1 MSEVF
6 GAASHDEVLQLVIQV
21 GVLLAVARA
30 MGIAAQR
37 MGQSSVIGEILAGIV
52 LGPSLLSGWVP
63 AIGEWV
69 LPQTAVQGH
78 LLEVVSLIGVMLLM
92 VVTGLETDLVL
103 IRQRMGVASGIA
115 IGGLVVPFASGLALA
130 FVIPTDLLA
139 DPQRRPLFAMFLAT
153 ALALS
158 AIPVLA
164 KVLMDMGLMRQAI
177 GQTMLAAGM
186 VDDILG
192 WTMLGLVTGLAG
204 ATTIGVSALV
214 GSVASV
220 IVFVVVT
227 ATVGRWLMGRALDLV
242 QDRIRGDHTVLSLIV
257 VLAFAWGAFS
267 QALHL
272 EPVLGAFA
280 VGILFGA
287 LPRVPSSVIHTIEAA
302 ALGVFA
308 PIFFATAGLKVD
320 VGAVLQPDLL
330 VVTIAVILVATFG
343 KVAGAYLGGRYLSGQ
358 SHWSSLAYGAGLNA
372 RGALGI
378 IVASIGLSVGIL
390 SGAMFSVIVVM
401 SVVTSLM
408 APIGLR
414 VALRRIE
421 PNPEEERRLAK
432 QEAVN
437 RTFTAGVLRMLIPV
451 RPRTNV
457 VGTQV
462 IQATLARR
470 LAETHSTSTTLLAV
484 AQNTSKEAAMT
495 YLRSLRAFFDQDATT
510 LRVATAGNPAD
521 VIRKEAAHGYGLLMV
536 GVPTMADEDGRLF
549 GPLID
554 DVIRFAPCPSIVV
567 KGDTVDDTWE
577 PRRIVVPVNGTA
589 NSNRALDLAFA
600 ISSVDAA
607 IVAVHVSVPTRTG
620 AMPGLAVD
628 VTDQVRTLATDLDR
642 TVATRV
648 VEAMD
653 VETGVLEEAL
663 AQDADLIV
671 LGTGA
676 RTGTARLH
684 LGPRVETIA
693 RHAHCPVVIING

>member
-1 MSEVF
+1 MNEVF
-6 GAASHDEVLQLVIQV
+6 GAASHDEVLQLVTQV

-37 MGQSSVIGEILAGIV
+37 LGQSSVIGEILAGIV

-63 AIGEWV
+63 AIGDWI

-115 IGGLVVPFASGLALA
+115 IGGLVVPFVSGLALA
-130 FVIPTDLLA
+130 FVIPADLLA

-192 WTMLGLVTGLAG
+192 WTLLGLVTGLAG
-204 ATTIGVSALV
+204 AATIGASALV

-220 IVFVVVT
+220 IVFIVAT
-227 ATVGRWLMGRALDLV
+227 ATLGRWLMGRALDLV

-330 VVTIAVILVATFG
+330 LVTIAVILVATFG
-343 KVAGAYLGGRYLSGQ
+343 KVAGAYVGGRYLSGQ

-414 VALRRIE
+414 IALRRIE

-432 QEAVN
+432 QDAVN
-437 RTFTAGVLRMLIPV
+437 RTFAAGVLRMLIPV

-462 IQATLARR
+462 IQATIARR

-484 AQNTSKEAAMT
+484 AQNTAKEAAMT
-495 YLRSLRAFFDQDATT
+495 YLRTLRAFFDQVATT
-510 LRVATAGNPAD
+510 LRVATGDPAD

-536 GVPTMADEDGRLF
+536 GVPTMADEEGRLF
-549 GPLID
+549 GELID

-607 IVAVHVSVPTRTG
+607 IVAVHVSVPSRTG

-648 VEAMD
+648 IEATD

-663 AQDADLIV
+663 LQDADLIV

>member
-1 MSEVF
+1 MNEVF
-6 GAASHDEVLQLVIQV
+6 GAASHDEVLQLVTQV

-30 MGIAAQR
+30 LGIAAQR
-37 MGQSSVIGEILAGIV
+37 LGQSSVIGEILAGIV

-63 AIGEWV
+63 AIGDWI

-115 IGGLVVPFASGLALA
+115 IGGLVVPFVSGLALA
-130 FVIPTDLLA
+130 FVIPADLLA

-192 WTMLGLVTGLAG
+192 WTLLGLVTGLAG
-204 ATTIGVSALV
+204 AATIGASALV

-220 IVFVVVT
+220 IVFIVAT
-227 ATVGRWLMGRALDLV
+227 ATLGRWLMGRALDLV

-330 VVTIAVILVATFG
+330 LVTIAVILVATFG
-343 KVAGAYLGGRYLSGQ
+343 KVAGAYVGGRYLSGQ

-414 VALRRIE
+414 IALRRIE

-432 QEAVN
+432 QDAVN
-437 RTFTAGVLRMLIPV
+437 RTFAAGVLRMLIPV

-462 IQATLARR
+462 IQATIARR

-484 AQNTSKEAAMT
+484 AQNTAKEAAMT
-495 YLRSLRAFFDQDATT
+495 YLRTLRAFFDQVATT
-510 LRVATAGNPAD
+510 LRVATGDPAD

-536 GVPTMADEDGRLF
+536 GVPTMADEEGRLF
-549 GPLID
+549 GELID

-607 IVAVHVSVPTRTG
+607 IVAVHVSVPSRTG

-648 VEAMD
+648 IEATD

-663 AQDADLIV
+663 LQDADLIV